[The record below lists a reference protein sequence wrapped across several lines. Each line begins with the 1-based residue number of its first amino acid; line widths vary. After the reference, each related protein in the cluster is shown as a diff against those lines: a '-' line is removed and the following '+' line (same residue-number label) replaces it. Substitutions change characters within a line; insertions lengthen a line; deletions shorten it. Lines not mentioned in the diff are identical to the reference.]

1 MIYNSVNDVKKM
13 MIDITTNCQALC
25 PGCQRTRGGTKEHPV
40 NPTLTTG
47 QNDWPLGGNMS
58 FDIFKKALPVELISG
73 DMEHVNFTGNFGE
86 PTFHPQFK
94 EFVQYLYDNKGP
106 YLVIDVSTNGGLH
119 TPEWWVDFAK
129 MHKKFANEY
138 KKQNWKRNL
147 ITFAID
153 GIDDETQQKYRRG
166 VNYDKA
172 MTNARAFIDAG
183 GNAEWQFIA
192 FKHNEH
198 QIEEAKKLAKEYGFK
213 ELSTSR
219 TRSVFNAIDDISH
232 RKGKREIEANE
243 TKKHKKEKLIQI
255 DKFLEIVEANLVSK
269 GQLEIITAN
278 IDKKIYEGTDAD
290 LMDGPPCLA
299 DISKISNKEGFDGKD
314 RFMYNYHVFAKMK
327 YPDGWEQKVKN
338 APVKFFEE
346 RHANAWDDKILGS
359 KLKSWK
365 RSDKGYTC
373 TQSPLSDFCKKGIC
387 VKKRFGVL
395 AGSKGS
401 YPVLTNLRKIEI
413 FEEPEYEFDVTK
425 PDGIGKATVH
435 CRSVEH
441 LNDQRKRRNAIS
453 KAAGFLPPLIK
464 GDREQMVMDEL
475 YKTQTKVQPPI
486 GTSPREKLHDVLH
499 AKINGPRAT
508 NDAAFKTGSVFIEG
522 EYAFFKFEKLYD
534 RLKAK
539 DWKY

>member
-255 DKFLEIVEANLVSK
+255 DKLPNNQSNEDMINLVK
-269 GQLEIITAN
+269 EAIHVNKNKTFEENADNYIDTTEIICDWGD
-278 IDKKIYEGTDAD
+278 IEQKIMVEHDGT
-290 LMDGPPCLA
+290 
-299 DISKISNKEGFDGKD
+299 
-314 RFMYNYHVFAKMK
+314 VFQCCFFVGSMK
-327 YPDGWEQKVKN
+327 YGHSPPDNTWEDYYEKKYLPN
-338 APVKFFEE
+338 FNSLHSHTLEE
-346 RHANAWDDKILGS
+346 IICKSDLWKKDLHE
-359 KLKSWK
+359 SWK
-365 RSDKGYTC
+365 NT
-373 TQSPLSDFCKKGIC
+373 T
-387 VKKRFGVL
+387 
-395 AGSKGS
+395 
-401 YPVLTNLRKIEI
+401 
-413 FEEPEYEFDVTK
+413 
-425 PDGIGKATVH
+425 KATVNPRLWMCSTH
-435 CRSVEH
+435 CGKHRRDVE
-441 LNDQRKRRNAIS
+441 Q
-453 KAAGFLPPLIK
+453 
-464 GDREQMVMDEL
+464 
-475 YKTQTKVQPPI
+475 YTI
-486 GTSPREKLHDVLH
+486 G
-499 AKINGPRAT
+499 AKH
-508 NDAAFKTGSVFIEG
+508 
-522 EYAFFKFEKLYD
+522 
-534 RLKAK
+534 
-539 DWKY
+539 